1 MEKICE
7 VSNPKM
13 VLKQLEKYYGDEVDL
28 YLSTSKNKKYMVFD
42 EQGKKIHFG
51 SILYEDYTKH
61 KDKKRRKNYLK
72 RAGSIRVRSF
82 PERKENRFIEE
93 AKEMF

>member
-42 EQGKKIHFG
+42 EDGKKIHFG
-51 SILYEDYTKH
+51 DLRYVDYTKT
-61 KDKKRRKNYLK
+61 KNKLK
-72 RAGSIRVRSF
+72 RDSF
-82 PERKENRFIEE
+82 RNRNKKWKD
-93 AKEMF
+93 ADKYTPAHLSYYLLW